1 MNTGSSAEHDS
12 ESNSGNSSDLEDTI
26 EALRKKAR
34 AALSDAELL
43 LREGSPEATINR
55 GYYAVF
61 QAARA
66 ALLTEE
72 ESPNTHSGVIRR
84 FSYHFVRTG
93 QVSNEIGDILTT
105 AQSMRGRADY
115 EAFSDFG
122 PEEADELFEKAH
134 RFIQTVEEQILS
146 GR

>member
-1 MNTGSSAEHDS
+1 MNLGDSAEPPGRPGPDS
-12 ESNSGNSSDLEDTI
+12 TI

-34 AALSDAELL
+34 EALSDAEALQKH
-43 LREGSPEATINR
+43 GSPEATINR

-66 ALLTEE
+66 ALLTKG

-93 QVSNEIGDILTT
+93 QVSEEIGGILTT
-105 AQSMRGRADY
+105 AQSMRGEADY
-115 EAFSDFG
+115 EVFSDFS
-122 PEEADELFEKAH
+122 PEEADELVEMAR
-134 RFIQTVEEQILS
+134 RFIEAVEDQILS
-146 GR
+146 RRP

>member
-1 MNTGSSAEHDS
+1 MNTGNTPEPSGRPNLDS
-12 ESNSGNSSDLEDTI
+12 TI

-34 AALSDAELL
+34 SALSDAKALQEH
-43 LREGSPEATINR
+43 GSPEATINR
-55 GYYAVF
+55 GYYATF

-93 QVSNEIGDILTT
+93 QVSDEIGNILTT
-105 AQSMRGRADY
+105 AQSMRGEADY

-122 PEEADELFEKAH
+122 PAEADELVEKAH
-134 RFIQTVEEQILS
+134 RFIEAVEEEILS
-146 GR
+146 SR